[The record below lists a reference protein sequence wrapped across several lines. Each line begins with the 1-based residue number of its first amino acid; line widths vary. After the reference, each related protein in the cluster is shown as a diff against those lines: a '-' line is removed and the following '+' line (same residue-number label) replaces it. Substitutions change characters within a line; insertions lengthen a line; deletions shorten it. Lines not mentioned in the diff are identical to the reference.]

1 MLKVTNMPKQTEKD
15 LEEYVRKFEA
25 CRKELGK
32 IGFILTGSIT
42 KHYTKCRSP
51 SCRCMKDPDY
61 RHGPYYDWTRKVK
74 GKTVTIRLSKE
85 EADILK
91 EWADNKKQFYEII
104 KRMEMIT
111 LDAVRE
117 IRV

>member
-1 MLKVTNMPKQTEKD
+1 
-15 LEEYVRKFEA
+15 
-25 CRKELGK
+25 
-32 IGFILTGSIT
+32 
-42 KHYTKCRSP
+42 
-51 SCRCMKDPDY
+51 MKDPEY

-74 GKTVTIRLSKE
+74 GKTVTVRLSQK

-91 EWADNKKQFYEII
+91 EWIENKKEFYEII

-111 LDAVRE
+111 LEAVKE

>member
-1 MLKVTNMPKQTEKD
+1 MSEQLEKS
-15 LEEYVRKFEA
+15 LEKYVQEFEA

-32 IGFILTGSIT
+32 TGFILTGSIT
-42 KHYTKCRSP
+42 KHYTKCQSP

-74 GKTVTIRLSKE
+74 GKTVTIRLSQE
-85 EADILK
+85 EVDILK
-91 EWADNKKQFYEII
+91 EWIENKKEFYEII

-111 LDAVRE
+111 LEAVKE

>member
-1 MLKVTNMPKQTEKD
+1 MSEQTEKSLD
-15 LEEYVRKFEA
+15 KYVQEFED
-25 CRKELGK
+25 CRKELGS

-42 KHYTKCRSP
+42 KHYTKCQSP
-51 SCRCMKDPDY
+51 SCRCMKDPEY
-61 RHGPYYDWTRKVK
+61 RHGPYYNWTRKVK
-74 GKTVTIRLSKE
+74 GKTVTIRLSPE

-91 EWADNKKQFYEII
+91 EWIENKKEFYEII

-111 LDAVRE
+111 LEAVKE

>member
-1 MLKVTNMPKQTEKD
+1 MSEQTEKS
-15 LEEYVRKFEA
+15 LEKYVQEFET
-25 CRKELGK
+25 CRRELRE

-51 SCRCMKDPDY
+51 SCRCMKDPEY

-74 GKTVTIRLSKE
+74 GKTVTVRLSQE

-91 EWADNKKQFYEII
+91 EWIENKKEFYEII

-111 LDAVRE
+111 LEAVKE

>member
-1 MLKVTNMPKQTEKD
+1 MAKQTKKNID
-15 LEEYVRKFEA
+15 EYIREFED
-25 CRKELGK
+25 CRRELNE
-32 IGFILTGSIT
+32 IGFILKGSII

-51 SCRCMKDPDY
+51 TCRCMKDLDY

-74 GKTVTIRLSKE
+74 GKTVTIRLSEE

-91 EWADNKKQFYEII
+91 EWAENKKQFYEII

-111 LDAVRE
+111 LDAVKE

>member
-1 MLKVTNMPKQTEKD
+1 MPKQTEKD
-15 LEEYVRKFEA
+15 LEEYVRKFKA
-25 CRKELGK
+25 CRKELNK

-91 EWADNKKQFYEII
+91 EWSDNKKQFYEII
-104 KRMEMIT
+104 KRMEIIT
-111 LDAVRE
+111 LDAVKE